1 MQNKLKI
8 WRAYAGVTQA
18 QLGAMLDKPVS
29 YEMVSQ
35 WERGERKVSKERLA
49 EIRKKLYIPAKLC

>member
-1 MQNKLKI
+1 MANKLKL
-8 WRAYAGVTQA
+8 WRAYAGVTQK

-35 WERGERKVSKERLA
+35 WERGERKISAERLA
-49 EIRKKLYIPAKLC
+49 EIRKKLKIPAKIC